1 MSSSFYGGLNI
12 AALDKEYL
20 ASFYMPIFVIEQIN
34 GENILTIK
42 NYNKEL
48 VSMLQ
53 SNSNGILSLET
64 PALDD

>member
-1 MSSSFYGGLNI
+1 MGSSFYGGVNV

-20 ASFYMPIFVIEQIN
+20 ASFYMPMFAIEQIN

-42 NYNKEL
+42 NYNTEL
-48 VSMLQ
+48 VSILQ
-53 SNSNGILSLET
+53 GNPNGILSLET

>member
-1 MSSSFYGGLNI
+1 MGSSFYGGLNI

-48 VSMLQ
+48 ISMLQ